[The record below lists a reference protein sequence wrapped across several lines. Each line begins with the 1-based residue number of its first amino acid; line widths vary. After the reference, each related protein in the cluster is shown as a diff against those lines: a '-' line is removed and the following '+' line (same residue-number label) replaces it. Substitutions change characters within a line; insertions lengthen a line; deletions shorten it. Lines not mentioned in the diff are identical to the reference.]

1 MYYLIVGLGNF
12 GEEYEKTRHN
22 CGFLCIDEILKNYNI
37 TGCQKKFKA
46 EIYTCE
52 LFSKKV
58 IIAKPQTYMNK
69 SGVVVSEIK
78 KFFKIPIENI
88 FVFHDDLDLEFC
100 KVKYKLGGGS
110 AGHNGI
116 KSISEMIGKNY
127 HRVRIGIGHPEDRN
141 VIDFVLKKFN
151 SEELKQLN
159 ITNKK
164 ISDNLEYLF
173 SDKKDLFINKFYLNK
188 KNS

>member
-69 SGVVVSEIK
+69 SGVAVSEIK

-116 KSISEMIGKNY
+116 KNILYLTGKDTFPRVKIGVGKKPN
-127 HRVRIGIGHPEDRN
+127 PQWDLA
-141 VIDFVLKKFN
+141 DWVLSHYTK
-151 SEELKQLN
+151 EESAQMQDVY
-159 ITNKK
+159 KK
-164 ISDNLEYLF
+164 IPDVCRLILAGQMDEAMNRY
-173 SDKKDLFINKFYLNK
+173 
-188 KNS
+188 NS